1 MLKELKGDSE
11 TIVVITDGKNGVY
24 CYDGKKI
31 YICPI
36 FPSPVVSTLGA
47 GDAFSSTFCA
57 TYDKF
62 NGNIEKA
69 LMYAS
74 INSASICGHFG
85 AQDGFLTF
93 DEIEAKLKETPEFK
107 AKTICV

>member
-1 MLKELKGDSE
+1 
-11 TIVVITDGKNGVY
+11 
-24 CYDGKKI
+24 
-31 YICPI
+31 
-36 FPSPVVSTLGA
+36 
-47 GDAFSSTFCA
+47 
-57 TYDKF
+57 
-62 NGNIEKA
+62 
-69 LMYAS
+69 MYAS